1 MSPVDYV
8 IAQFSIAHNIT
19 GDAAWMT
26 ALVLM
31 AFGEVLARV
40 LVLQIQRV
48 MQSAGSGWN
57 ERPRTASVADHA
69 VREHQLTL

>member
-48 MQSAGSGWN
+48 RQSAGSG
-57 ERPRTASVADHA
+57 
-69 VREHQLTL
+69 